1 MQPQHASTAPRPAID
16 PRILDEAAEW
26 LVQLQGGG
34 ATEAQ
39 RQACAQWQRTS
50 PEHGRAWARAE
61 LLVGTLGGLPPA
73 LAKPALQRNRAA
85 ERRAALGK
93 LAALLA
99 VAPAG
104 WLAWRVTEA
113 QGWTATHRTATGER
127 REVLLADGSKVVMNT
142 GTALDV
148 AFDATERLLHL
159 RSGEILIETAADPR
173 SAHRPF
179 RVRTAHGTLQALGTR
194 FSVRQVDGDGGST
207 HLAVLEGAVQ
217 VQPRRAAAAQAVVR
231 AGQAIAFTADGVGEA
246 HAAEGAD
253 TAWTQGMLLAY
264 KMPLA
269 QFVAELSRYRRGLL
283 ACDPALAALP
293 VSGAYPVDDTDRALA
308 MLVATYPVAA
318 ATRLAGYWVTLVPRG
333 YHPVAAVHGYDLYY
347 LNVMAG
353 PLRKWRFIAHPDHAW
368 ISESPP
374 A

>member
-1 MQPQHASTAPRPAID
+1 MQPQHHASAAARPAID

-26 LVQLQGGG
+26 LVQLHGGG

-61 LLVGTLGGLPPA
+61 MLVGTLGGLPPA
-73 LAKPALQRNRAA
+73 LAKPALQRNRTA

-104 WLAWRVTEA
+104 WLAWRLDA
-113 QGWTATHRTATGER
+113 RQGWTATHRTATGER
-127 REVLLADGSKVVMNT
+127 REVRLADGTKVMMNT

-148 AFDATERLLHL
+148 AFDGVQRLLHL
-159 RSGEILIETAADPR
+159 RAGEVLVETATDPQP
-173 SAHRPF
+173 AHRPF
-179 RVRTAHGTLQALGTR
+179 RVRTAQGTVQALGTR
-194 FSVRQVDGDGGST
+194 FTVRQDGGDGGTT

-217 VQPRRAAAAQAVVR
+217 AQPRHAAAAPPVVR
-231 AGQAIAFTADGVGEA
+231 AGQAIAFTADGAGEA

-269 QFVAELSRYRRGLL
+269 QCVAELSRYRRGLL
-283 ACDPALAALP
+283 ACDPALATLP

-308 MLVATYPVAA
+308 MLVATYPVDA
-318 ATRLAGYWVTLVPRG
+318 ATRFGGYWVTLVPRG
-333 YHPVAAVHGYDLYY
+333 
-347 LNVMAG
+347 
-353 PLRKWRFIAHPDHAW
+353 
-368 ISESPP
+368 
-374 A
+374 

>member
-1 MQPQHASTAPRPAID
+1 MQAQPQQHAPATARPAID

-26 LVQLQGGG
+26 LVQLHGGG

-73 LAKPALQRNRAA
+73 LAKPALQRNRTA

-104 WLAWRVTEA
+104 WLAWRLDA
-113 QGWTATHRTATGER
+113 RLGFTATHRTATGER
-127 REVLLADGSKVVMNT
+127 REVLLADGTQVVMNT

-148 AFDATERLLHL
+148 AFDGGQRLLHL
-159 RSGEILIETAADPR
+159 RAGEVLVETAADPQP
-173 SAHRPF
+173 AHRPF
-179 RVRTAHGTLQALGTR
+179 RVRTAQGMMQALGTR
-194 FSVRQVDGDGGST
+194 FTVRQDGDTT

-217 VQPRRAAAAQAVVR
+217 VQPQRATGAAQPVVR
-231 AGQAIAFTADGVGEA
+231 AGQAIAFTADSAGEA

-253 TAWTQGMLLAY
+253 TAWTQGMLLTY

-308 MLVATYPVAA
+308 MLVATYPVDA
-318 ATRLAGYWVTLVPRG
+318 ATRLGGYWVTLVPRG
-333 YHPVAAVHGYDLYY
+333 
-347 LNVMAG
+347 
-353 PLRKWRFIAHPDHAW
+353 
-368 ISESPP
+368 
-374 A
+374 